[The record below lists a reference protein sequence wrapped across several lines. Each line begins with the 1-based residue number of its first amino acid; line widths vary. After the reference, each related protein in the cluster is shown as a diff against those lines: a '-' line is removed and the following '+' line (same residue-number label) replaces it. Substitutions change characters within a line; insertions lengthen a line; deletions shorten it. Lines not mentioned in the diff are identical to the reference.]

1 MNNTIQ
7 KCICMSRV
15 WESLKPLVHRDL
27 GSDKS
32 RATSEAI
39 IEDLE
44 QVAGFGS
51 GDGIAHPIIED
62 KQVDLGEAGEPGGE
76 RAIQVRLGQL
86 DQQAGSTEEAD
97 GMICATSREAKRT
110 SEERFS

>member
-1 MNNTIQ
+1 MDNTIQ
-7 KCICMSRV
+7 KCVCMSRV
-15 WESLKPLVHRDL
+15 RESLKPLIHRDL
-27 GSDKS
+27 GSDES
-32 RATSEAI
+32 RAASKTI

-76 RAIQVRLGQL
+76 RAILVRLGQL

-97 GMICATSREAKRT
+97 GMVCATSREAKRT